1 MTGSKKKKN
10 LFLLFFSS
18 FLCSF
23 PSSSPLCPYPCPLVP
38 LILFFLNVLDPLS
51 NRSSRKR
58 ARLRTHDGVW
68 MTFWRASK
76 VQVLL
81 PSHALLL
88 LLLLRPHLFSSRSS
102 PPLPGCDDD
111 DDDDD
116 FDGASPETSADQQ
129 DFLQRLTQLSALGA
143 QERGDDIDD
152 FLDQLETSF
161 ERCGLFFFFSFLFFS
176 FLFFCE
182 AMTSPLIFPPL
193 KSHQS

>member
-1 MTGSKKKKN
+1 MTGSKKKKV

-38 LILFFLNVLDPLS
+38 LILFFLKVFDALS

-111 DDDDD
+111 DDD

-161 ERCGLFFFFSFLFFS
+161 ERCGLFFFFLFFS
-176 FLFFCE
+176 FLFFY
-182 AMTSPLIFPPL
+182 SV
-193 KSHQS
+193 KR